1 VSSATDLP
9 SDYPPPGLELRLIR
23 RFIDPKGRRV
33 LEIGCGNGRLTREYA
48 RLTKHVLAI
57 EPDPASISEARQA
70 FAAEGI
76 TNVSFRV
83 GSAQRVRFGG
93 GAFDIALF
101 SWSL

>member
-1 VSSATDLP
+1 M
-9 SDYPPPGLELRLIR
+9 ELRLIR
-23 RFIDPKGRRV
+23 RLVEPKGRRV
-33 LEIGCGNGRLTREYA
+33 LEIGCGDGRLTREYA
-48 RLTKHVLAI
+48 RLTKNVLAI
-57 EPDPASISEARQA
+57 EPDPASISEARRA